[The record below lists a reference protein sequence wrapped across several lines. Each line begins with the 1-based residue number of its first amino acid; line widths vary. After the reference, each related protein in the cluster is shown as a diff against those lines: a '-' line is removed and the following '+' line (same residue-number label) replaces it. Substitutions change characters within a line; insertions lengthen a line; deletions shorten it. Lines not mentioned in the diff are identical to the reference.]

1 MKATDR
7 FHRSARRLIL
17 LASLLLGGSGLCLA
31 QAPAKVMVA
40 DVVPEDNRLVPTQ
53 RIMTLIRTRPG
64 TEYRQATVDDD
75 VRRLYDTRSF
85 SDIRIRLENLPDGRV
100 TVHFKFVELPS
111 VVQDIIYGGAKHLSK
126 EDLESA
132 TGLRKGMPLNPVANQ
147 LARQAILGKYRE
159 QGRMFTSVELV
170 EGGKPGDTR
179 VVFQITEGHK
189 VKISSIE
196 LTGVNFVSEAR
207 LHTQLVSSSSLFGLL
222 GGDYSEEKIEQDL
235 VKLEQYY
242 KSYGFQDV
250 FVRRELQWSE
260 DARTVKVIYHVQEGT
275 RYRIGSVQVEG
286 AKSISKEQLEAYTR
300 NARQG
305 EFYNENVI
313 KGGTETI
320 KQAIGYGG
328 VYAMVEPKLTHKDTG
343 EVAVVYNVHE
353 KGVARVGG
361 IQIIGN
367 GVTRDNV
374 ILRQIPLYP
383 GQILTY
389 PDLRRAEEN
398 LARLNIFEANG
409 QTGVRPT
416 LEVLD
421 PESDS
426 EFKTIL
432 VNVQETRTGSLL
444 FGAGFNSDAGLTGS
458 IVLNERNF
466 DITRLP
472 RSWDDFLAGNAFR
485 GAGQEFRIEAI
496 PGTELQRYTMSF
508 REPFLFDSPYSL
520 SVSAYYY
527 DRIFNEYTE
536 ERVGTRISLGRR
548 LNELWSVGG
557 TVRVENVG
565 VFNVPIFAP
574 YTYQQA
580 KGDNFLLGLRA
591 NVTRDS
597 RDSYLRPT
605 RGTLF
610 EVGFEQCLGQYTF
623 PLATV
628 EGNAYWT
635 IYQRPDNSG
644 KHVLAA
650 RSQVSWAGANAPVYE
665 RFYAGG
671 FQSMRGFEFRGVGP
685 NINGFMTG
693 GDFMFL
699 NSLEYQIPVL
709 ANDQLYFVAF
719 VDTGTVESKVNLDN
733 YRVAAGVGAR
743 IVVPMFG
750 PVPIAL
756 DFGFPIV
763 KADTDRTQVFSFWLG
778 FFH

>member
-7 FHRSARRLIL
+7 FHRSARLLML
-17 LASLLLGGSGLCLA
+17 LAGFLLGGVELCLA
-31 QAPAKVMVA
+31 QAPAGKVMVA
-40 DVVPEDNRLVPTQ
+40 DVLPEGNRMVPTQ
-53 RIMTLIRTRPG
+53 RIMGLIRTRPG
-64 TEYRQATVDDD
+64 VEYSPGTVDED

-85 SDIRIRLENLPDGRV
+85 SDIRVRLDNLPNNRV
-100 TVHFKFVELPS
+100 NVHFKFVELPS
-111 VVQDIIYGGAKHLSK
+111 VVQEIIYGGAKHLSK

-132 TGLRKGMPLNPVANQ
+132 TGLRKGMPLNPVANN
-147 LARQAILGKYRE
+147 LARQAIIAKYRE
-159 QGRMFTSVELV
+159 QNRMFTSVELI
-170 EGGKPGDTR
+170 EGGNPTDTR
-179 VVFQITEGHK
+179 VVFRITEGHK
-189 VKISSIE
+189 VKISSIS

-207 LHTQLVSSSSLFGLL
+207 LHTQLISSSALFGI
-222 GGDYSEEKIEQDL
+222 GGEYSDEKIEQDIAAIE
-235 VKLEQYY
+235 KYY
-242 KSYGFQDV
+242 KTFGFQDV

-260 DARTVKVIYHVQEGT
+260 DARTVKVIFHIQEGT
-275 RYRIGSVQVEG
+275 RYRIASVQVDG
-286 AKSISKEQLEAYTR
+286 AKGMSKEQLLAYTKS
-300 NARQG
+300 ARAG
-305 EFYNENVI
+305 DYYNDGVI
-313 KGGTETI
+313 KNGADTI
-320 KQAIGYGG
+320 KAARGYEG
-328 VYAMVEPKLTHKDTG
+328 VQTSVEPKLTYNDRG
-343 EVAVVYNVHE
+343 EVAVHYQVIE
-353 KGVARVGG
+353 KGVARVGN
-361 IQIIGN
+361 IIIVGN
-367 GVTRDNV
+367 TVTKDNV

-383 GQILTY
+383 GQILTF

-398 LARLNIFEANG
+398 LARLNIFETNPQMG
-409 QTGVRPT
+409 SRPT

-421 PESDS
+421 PDSDS
-426 EFKTIL
+426 EFKNIL
-432 VNVQETRTGSLL
+432 VQVQETRTGSLL

-472 RSWDDFLAGNAFR
+472 RSWDDFLSGNAFR

-536 ERVGTRISLGRR
+536 ERIGTRISLGRR
-548 LNELWSVGG
+548 LNELWSVGA

-565 VFNVPIFAP
+565 VFNVAPFAP
-574 YTYQQA
+574 ATYQQA

-597 RDSYLRPT
+597 RDSFLRPT
-605 RGTLF
+605 QGTLL
-610 EVGFEQCLGQYTF
+610 EVAFEQCLGQYTF
-623 PLATV
+623 PVATV

-635 IYQRPDNSG
+635 LYQRPDNSG

-650 RSQVSWAGANAPVYE
+650 RSQVSWAGANTPVYE

-685 NINGFMTG
+685 NTNGFMTG

-719 VDTGTVESKVNLDN
+719 VDSGTVESNVSVQN
-733 YRVAAGVGAR
+733 YRAAAGVGAR